1 MTRSTVRLLAL
12 ILPLL
17 GLALTWAYAHV
28 RAQQG
33 TEWDVPV
40 RGSDPRDLLRG
51 HYIVYS
57 YDWPGLDP
65 KIEVASAGE
74 LCLIGT
80 APRIVRTEQGPLD
93 GGPCANRV
101 AAVDRGSSALRG
113 NGLDGGILYV
123 AQTQTRR
130 LERQLAD
137 PKLQGV
143 VRIRLREDGM
153 ITPLRITFR
162 PRPVVPPVVPAPA
175 S

>member
-1 MTRSTVRLLAL
+1 MTRAMVRLLTL

-17 GLALTWAYAHV
+17 GLAMTWAYAHV

-40 RGSDPRDLLRG
+40 RGYDPRDLLRG

-65 KIEVASAGE
+65 KVELASAGE

-80 APRIVRTEQGPLD
+80 APRIVRAEQGPLD
-93 GGPCANRV
+93 GGPCTHRV

-123 AQTQTRR
+123 AQTEARR
-130 LERQLAD
+130 LERQLTD
-137 PKLQGV
+137 PKLQGL
-143 VRIRLREDGM
+143 VRIRVREDGM

-162 PRPVVPPVVPAPA
+162 QRPVVPRAEPAPLP
-175 S
+175 

>member
-1 MTRSTVRLLAL
+1 MTRSTIRLLAL

-17 GLALTWAYAHV
+17 GLALTWAYSHV

-40 RGSDPRDLLRG
+40 RGYDPRDLLRG

-65 KIEVASAGE
+65 KLDPASAGE
-74 LCLIGT
+74 LCLMGS
-80 APRIVRTEQGPLD
+80 APRIVRTEQGPPG
-93 GGPCANRV
+93 GGPCANRI

-123 AQTQTRR
+123 AQTEARH
-130 LERQLAD
+130 LERQLTD

-143 VRIRLREDGM
+143 VRIRVRDDGM

-162 PRPVVPPVVPAPA
+162 PRPVVPRVEPAPA
-175 S
+175 P